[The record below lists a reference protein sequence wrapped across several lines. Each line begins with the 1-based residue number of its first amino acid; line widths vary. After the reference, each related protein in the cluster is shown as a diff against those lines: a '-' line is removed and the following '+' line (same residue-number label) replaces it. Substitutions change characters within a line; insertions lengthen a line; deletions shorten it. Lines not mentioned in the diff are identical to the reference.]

1 MKKASPVTF
10 LAKRAR
16 MPEKKEA
23 AEHHMDIEEN
33 LDLNI
38 FVVTFNGMKEAE
50 SEISGGDPYT
60 CMKCKAILNKYS
72 TVLSAKEFAESSSKA
87 KVELKNN

>member
-10 LAKRAR
+10 LQL
-16 MPEKKEA
+16 KKKQDMQPDLMKE
-23 AEHHMDIEEN
+23 DD

-50 SEISGGDPYT
+50 TNISGGDPYT
-60 CMKCKAILNKYS
+60 CVKCKAILNKFS
-72 TVLSAKEFAESSSKA
+72 VVLSAKDS
-87 KVELKNN
+87 V